1 MEIWHLILWAVLTVV
16 LIVVELVTVELVAVW
31 FAAGSLASC
40 ITTLAGGSLWVQL
53 IVFLAV
59 SVLLL
64 IATRPI
70 VRSILKNRT
79 PVATNA
85 DSLIGTVCVVK
96 ETINN
101 VEDTGRVFADGLMWT
116 ARSADGTVIPA
127 ETHCIVESIAGV
139 KLIVRPA
146 VHSSGPSEQA

>member
-1 MEIWHLILWAVLTVV
+1 MEIWHLILWAALTVV
-16 LIVVELVTVELVAVW
+16 FIIVELTTVELVAVW
-31 FAAGSLASC
+31 FAAGSLAAC
-40 ITTLAGGSLWVQL
+40 ITTLAGGSLWIQL
-53 IVFLAV
+53 LVFLAV
-59 SVLLL
+59 SILLL

-96 ETINN
+96 EEINN

-116 ARSADGTVIPA
+116 AKSADNLPIPA
-127 ETHCIVESIAGV
+127 GTRCTVESIAGV
-139 KLIVRPA
+139 KLIVRP
-146 VHSSGPSEQA
+146 VSGSAPSEQQ